1 MKNKLIIGAF
11 FCFVLL
17 CMVPMI
23 SAVELKT
30 IEKTQ
35 GSKINTQS
43 ERIFFNK
50 IAGLFKKGTLS
61 KYPILFF
68 FVEIQLLIRLLRAIT
83 LEGISV
89 VEIPEAP
96 DKIVFPLLYLY
107 SFWLLATFSIESEFW
122 AKVSGSLGWNWPS
135 FPFLKQ
141 IK

>member
-1 MKNKLIIGAF
+1 MKNKLIIGGI

-17 CMVPMI
+17 CMMPMI

-30 IEKTQ
+30 VEKTQ

-50 IAGLFKKGTLS
+50 IGDLIKKGTLPKHS
-61 KYPILFF
+61 ILLII
-68 FVEIQLLIRLLRAIT
+68 VEIQLIIRFLRAIA
-83 LEGISV
+83 LEYISI

-96 DKIVFPLLYLY
+96 DEIIHPLLYLH
-107 SFWLLATFSIESEFW
+107 SLWLMATFIIEGEFW
-122 AKVSGSLGWNWPS
+122 AKVSSSSGWNWPS